1 MKRGQRP
8 SAEQVVL
15 MLRQIDV
22 LTAQG
27 KSIAVA
33 CKEVDVSEQ
42 SYYRWRKEYGGLKVD
57 QAKKMKDLERENT
70 RLRRLVADLSL
81 EKQVLADVASGNL
94 FSIRGSLVN
103 ALSCASWF
111 DA

>member
-15 MLRQIDV
+15 MLRQIEV
-22 LTAQG
+22 QTAQG

-33 CKEVDVSEQ
+33 CKEADVSEQ
-42 SYYRWRKEYGGLKVD
+42 SYYRWRKEYGDLKVD
-57 QAKKMKDLERENT
+57 QAKKMKDLERENA

-94 FSIRGSLVN
+94 
-103 ALSCASWF
+103 
-111 DA
+111 

>member
-15 MLRQIDV
+15 MLRQIEV
-22 LTAQG
+22 QTAQG

-33 CKEVDVSEQ
+33 CKEADVSEQ

-57 QAKKMKDLERENT
+57 QAKKMKDLERENA
-70 RLRRLVADLSL
+70 RLRHLVADLSL
-81 EKQVLADVASGNL
+81 EKQVLADVASGN
-94 FSIRGSLVN
+94 V
-103 ALSCASWF
+103 
-111 DA
+111 